1 VPKLTTT
8 QRVLFS
14 DLFQKPVEVQFDDE
28 CSSSDG
34 GAILLKAAEAKLDLI
49 GHLADSLEDDRQSGK
64 VRHSLKDL
72 LAQRTYALCCG
83 YADGNDAGKLAS
95 DPIFKL
101 LLDRDPIEGED
112 LASQPTLCRFENSVG
127 PRELY
132 RMGVALAERV
142 VERHRR
148 RLGRR
153 VRRVTIDLDP
163 TEDPTHGGQQL
174 SLFNG
179 HYNTWCYLPV
189 AGFLTF
195 NDEPESYLFATV
207 LRPGNAP
214 ATLGAAGLLSRIIE
228 RLWQAFPQVKI
239 RVRLDGG
246 FANPELLDFLD
257 AVGVEYAVAMAKNS
271 ALQRFAEPL
280 MRKARARSRQTEQTE
295 HFYGECRY
303 KTKSWSCKRRVIYKA
318 EVTRHPGRSPR
329 DNPRFVI
336 TNMKQRPRWIY
347 EKVYCWRGEIE
358 NRIKELHH
366 GLEIGRTSCR
376 RFWANQLR
384 VLMTAAAFV
393 VMQELRL
400 WASKTSCGRAQVST
414 LREQLIKLAARVIVS
429 TRRIVLHLPASCP
442 FANQWRRIACS
453 LGAAYG

>member
-1 VPKLTTT
+1 VPQPTTA
-8 QRVLFS
+8 QCALFP
-14 DLFQKPVEVQFDDE
+14 DLFKKPVHVQFDDE
-28 CSSSDG
+28 SSSSDG
-34 GAILLKAAEAKLDLI
+34 GAILLKAAEIKLKLI
-49 GHLADSLEDDRQSGK
+49 GHLANSLEDDRQSGK
-64 VRHSLKDL
+64 VQHSLEDL
-72 LAQRTYALCCG
+72 LSQRIYALCSG

-95 DPIFKL
+95 DPILKL
-101 LLDRDPIEGED
+101 LLDRDPLKGED
-112 LASQPTLCRFENSVG
+112 LASQSTLCRFENSVG

-132 RMGVALAERV
+132 RMGTALAERV
-142 VERHRR
+142 VDRHRR

-163 TEDPTHGGQQL
+163 TDDPTHGGQQL
-174 SLFNG
+174 ALFNG
-179 HYNTWCYLPV
+179 HYDTWCYLPV

-195 NDEPESYLFATV
+195 NDEPESCLFTTV

-214 ATLGAAGLLSRIIE
+214 ATLGAVGVLWRIIE
-228 RLWQAFPQVKI
+228 RLWQAFPQAKI

-257 AVGVEYAVAMAKNS
+257 AVGVEYVVAMAKNPV
-271 ALQRFAEPL
+271 LQRFAEPL
-280 MRKARARSRQTEQTE
+280 MRKARKRSRQTEQTE
-295 HFYGECRY
+295 HLYGECRY
-303 KTKSWSCKRRVIYKA
+303 KTRSWSCERRVIYKA
-318 EVTRHPGRSPR
+318 EVTRHPGRNPK

-336 TNMKQRPRWIY
+336 TNMKQSPRWLY
-347 EKVYCWRGEIE
+347 EKLYCWRGEIE

-366 GLEIGRTSCR
+366 GLEIGRTSCT

-393 VMQELRL
+393 LMQELRL

-414 LREQLIKLAARVIVS
+414 LRDQLIKLAVRVVVS
-429 TRRIVLHLPASCP
+429 TRRVVLHLPASCP
-442 FANQWRRIACS
+442 FANQWLRIARS

>member
-1 VPKLTTT
+1 MTNPITT
-8 QRVLFS
+8 QCVMFE
-14 DLFQKPVEVQFDDE
+14 DLLDKSVHVRFDDE

-34 GAILLKAAEAKLDLI
+34 GAILLKAAEARLDLI
-49 GHLADSLEDDRQSGK
+49 DPLSGCLSDQRQDGKVQHSLES
-64 VRHSLKDL
+64 L

-101 LLDRDPIEGED
+101 LLDRDPLEGED
-112 LASQPTLCRFENSVG
+112 LASSSTLCRFENSVG

-132 RMGVALAERV
+132 RMGVALAEQV
-142 VERHRR
+142 IGRHRQ

-153 VRRVTIDLDP
+153 ARQITIDLDP

-179 HYNTWCYLPV
+179 HYKSWCYLPV

-195 NDEPESYLFATV
+195 NDEPESYLFTAV

-214 ATLGAAGLLSRIIE
+214 ATLGAVGLLWRVIP
-228 RLWQAFPQVKI
+228 RLWQAFPGAKI

-257 AVGVEYAVAMAKNS
+257 AMDVEYVVAMGKNPV
-271 ALQRFAEPL
+271 LKRFAEPL
-280 MRKARARSRQTEQTE
+280 MRKARARSRQSKQTE
-295 HFYGECRY
+295 HLYGECRY
-303 KTKSWSCKRRVIYKA
+303 KTRSWSYERRVIYKA
-318 EVTRHPGRSPR
+318 EVTRHPGRDPK

-336 TNMKQRPRWIY
+336 TNMKQSPRWLY

-366 GLEIGRTSCR
+366 GLEIGRTSCT

-384 VLMTAAAFV
+384 VLMTAAAFA

-414 LREQLIKLAARVIVS
+414 LRERLIKLAARVVVS

-442 FANQWRRIACS
+442 SANAWRRIACS